1 MRATP
6 SRRRPRPQDDA
17 DAPDSFRDLLS
28 AANSAKPTGGGR
40 PLKRRKLAAKT
51 RDEPE
56 PSTVQQ
62 TATNDGDSD
71 SGSDSASACDSGSD
85 VEFEDV
91 DVGPSVEAA
100 PAKSDEPLHIPL
112 PGNTQTAKSR
122 RNATRQRKP
131 ITAVERAQRLNAI
144 LKSLPQPR
152 LVTMLHPSPNA
163 AQTQRAR
170 LFKEALAQICDLWY
184 VKFTITAVGLRRPQW
199 MGSSDDLAQVRGL
212 HRVLATGKTSADVSY
227 FKLSPRAEKP
237 LEIGDFRRAARSMQG
252 SADLGA
258 QLFCA
263 LLRALGVEARLV
275 ASLQPL
281 GFAAVAEIATP
292 QKKSNGKVTVYAN
305 ASDDERG
312 SGHATSAH
320 SKTTSPSPL
329 RRIGRI
335 GHSRATINTAADLG
349 KPPPALVNRPKRV
362 QRPAHPVFWVE
373 AFDDATQ
380 KWIAVDPMA
389 TKSVN
394 NPARIEPA
402 FNDVENSMAYVI
414 AFQEDGTAKDVTRR
428 YAKAYNAKTR
438 RLRVESTEGG
448 QNWMRH
454 ALRPLR
460 KYRVQ
465 DRDQIEDADLAAREA
480 SEGMPRN
487 VQDFKN
493 HPYYALERHLR
504 RNEVLHPKQEVGR
517 VNIGT
522 SAATRFE
529 TVYRRRDVHVV
540 RSADRWFRLGRQ
552 LKIGEQPLKYVRPR
566 QVRGREP
573 SLDPDTVDAQTALYA
588 LYQTDLYIPDPVVN
602 GRILK
607 NSYGN
612 IDVYVPSMVPPGAV
626 HVRALDAKHAAKLLN
641 VDYADAVTGF
651 QFKGRHGTAVVEG
664 IIVASEF
671 CDAVEA
677 VLDGMAYAKA
687 QAMETSRSTE
697 ALRLWR
703 RFLVGMRVVKRV
715 RGYRHDG
722 EGDEEDRIAD
732 EEFRKELDQ
741 DMAQYRET
749 SPGPSG
755 GGGFMVD
762 SEQEKTPVGAVKMAK
777 QQLPSEDEDDD
788 DDDLHDDNYD
798 EGGGG
803 FVPRSGTGSESEEA
817 ARSQRGVPSLTR
829 EPSLFGLE
837 NFDIPVAMPFSE
849 DEHDEYVGGGFMVA
863 GTEHNSVSPATRAAP
878 IPSPTCSAAD
888 FGEESLPDQHPIH
901 GQDEVSPSYQIRL
914 PPAPALT
921 IISPSVKS
929 AKAVDPAPLPKPVD
943 ADQSQPS
950 PVPSSTSSGF
960 EDGLLLE
967 DPGDEDAEPEW
978 LL

>member
-6 SRRRPRPQDDA
+6 SRRRPRPEPED
-17 DAPDSFRDLLS
+17 DAPDSFRGLLS
-28 AANSAKPTGGGR
+28 AAKPTGGGR

-71 SGSDSASACDSGSD
+71 SDGDSDGASDSGSD

-122 RNATRQRKP
+122 RNATRKRKP
-131 ITAVERAQRLNAI
+131 ITAVERAQRLSVHKMHVVFLLYHAFYRNHWANDAI

-170 LFKEALAQICDLWY
+170 LFKDALAQICDLWY

-199 MGSSDDLAQVRGL
+199 MGSSDDLAQ
-212 HRVLATGKTSADVSY
+212 

-237 LEIGDFRRAARSMQG
+237 LEIADFRRAARSMQG

-281 GFAAVAEIATP
+281 GFATAAEIATP

-380 KWIAVDPMA
+380 KWISVDPMA

-394 NPARIEPA
+394 KPAQIEPA
-402 FNDVENSMAYVI
+402 LNDVDNSMAYVI

-517 VNIGT
+517 VNVGT

-671 CDAVEA
+671 RDAVEA

-697 ALRLWR
+697 SLRLWR
-703 RFLVGMRVVKRV
+703 RFLVGMRVVQRV

-732 EEFRKELDQ
+732 EGFRKELDQ
-741 DMAQYRET
+741 DMAQYRERC
-749 SPGPSG
+749 PGSSG

-762 SEQEKTPVGAVKMAK
+762 SEQEKTLVGAVKIAR
-777 QQLPSEDEDDD
+777 QPLPSEDEDDD
-788 DDDLHDDNYD
+788 DDDIHDDNYD

-803 FVPRSGTGSESEEA
+803 FAPRSRTSSEGGEA
-817 ARSQRGVPSLTR
+817 AQSQRGVPSLTR

-837 NFDIPVAMPFSE
+837 NFDIPVAMPLSE
-849 DEHDEYVGGGFMVA
+849 DEHDFMVA
-863 GTEHNSVSPATRAAP
+863 ETEHNSVSPATRAAP
-878 IPSPTCSAAD
+878 IPGPTCSAAD
-888 FGEESLPDQHPIH
+888 LGEESLPDQHPIH
-901 GQDEVSPSYQIRL
+901 GQNEVSPSYQIRL
-914 PPAPALT
+914 APAPSLT

-929 AKAVDPAPLPKPVD
+929 AKAVDPAPLPRPVD
-943 ADQSQPS
+943 ADRSQPS

-967 DPGDEDAEPEW
+967 DPEDEDAEPEW